1 MTVTTGTGFF
11 DLDSIVVYNATGQ
24 ANGSQASSVDPALPL
39 AMGNNGGS
47 MPDNSNPV
55 NNASNTDKFHINS
68 ANSNNG

>member
-1 MTVTTGTGFF
+1 MTVTAGTGFF

-24 ANGSQASSVDPALPL
+24 ANGSQASPVDPALPL